1 VAYGFPNIWGRILN
15 VGTYELQNGELAEHC
30 ALHSSRRL
38 SRASLSEI
46 RLTNDRSVILGERD
60 MEIVGGVPPDFS
72 ELRRKDETFRLLFD
86 CNPVATLVHDCS
98 TGQILSANEAAC
110 SYFGYE
116 AGAMAGMPTHLLF
129 PEPVRERAAA
139 MLACERRSTD
149 QCWQMV
155 RHDGSTMETIVS
167 RRLSQ
172 VKGFD
177 VMVLSIFD
185 VTDRR
190 RIEQRMAY
198 MASHDELTG
207 LANRAHFREH
217 LRDTLHRAAGDETT
231 TIALIDLDHFKT
243 VNDAYGHHFG
253 DAVLTEAA
261 LRMRGLIPPEALL
274 SRIGGDEFA
283 IIFRH
288 SDLMQVQSAARTL
301 IAALSEPFH
310 VKGSA
315 IHIGATIGFASS
327 PHDSTDPE
335 TLLRYAALALDA
347 AKVEQR
353 GTCKAFE
360 ARFEDVAQERNKL
373 EQDFRLAIMEGE
385 LQVHYQPIV
394 NLDTGAVECYEALTR
409 WHHRERGPVSP
420 EVFIPL
426 AEEIGLIDQL
436 GHFVLQTACREA
448 MNWPETVKLSVN
460 VSPLQFRNGNLLT
473 TVVNALAASGLRA
486 ERLELEITE
495 AVLMEQGP
503 RPAAIIRSLRA
514 FGIGVSLDDFGTG
527 YSSLSYLLTYPF
539 TKIKIDKSFVLSL
552 QNETSSRAVIRAVIG
567 LGRSLGLTVA
577 AEGIE
582 REIERDYL
590 RSEGCGQGQGFLFG
604 RAESAHALSVAGKHG
619 AA

>member
-1 VAYGFPNIWGRILN
+1 MN
-15 VGTYELQNGELAEHC
+15 VGTYELQNGEVAEHC
-30 ALHSSRRL
+30 ALHPSQRL
-38 SRASLSEI
+38 SRASLSGM
-46 RLTNDRSVILGERD
+46 RLFSDRSIMIGERD

-86 CNPVATLVHDCS
+86 CNPVATLVHDYA

-116 AGAMAGMPTHLLF
+116 AGAMIGMPTHLLF
-129 PEPVRERAAA
+129 PEPLQERAAA
-139 MLACERRSTD
+139 MLACERQSTD

-155 RHDGSTMETIVS
+155 RRDGSTMETIVS

-172 VKGFD
+172 VEGFD
-177 VMVLSIFD
+177 VIVLSIFD

-190 RIEQRMAY
+190 RIEQRMAH

-207 LANRAHFREH
+207 LANRVHCQDHFRKV
-217 LRDTLHRAAGDETT
+217 LREATPGETT
-231 TIALIDLDHFKT
+231 TIALIDLDHFRG
-243 VNDAYGHHFG
+243 VNDAYGHPFG

-261 LRMRGLIPPEALL
+261 SRMRGLVPADALL

-283 IIFRH
+283 VIFRH
-288 SDLMQVQSAARTL
+288 SDFLQIRNAAQAL
-301 IAALSEPFH
+301 ITALSQPFH
-310 VKGSA
+310 VNGSA
-315 IHIGATIGFASS
+315 IHIGATIGFACSPRDSS
-327 PHDSTDPE
+327 DPE

-347 AKVEQR
+347 AKAEQR
-353 GTCKAFE
+353 GTCKGFEPRFE
-360 ARFEDVAQERNKL
+360 AVAQERNRL
-373 EQDFRLAIMEGE
+373 EKDFRQAIMDGQ

-394 NLDTGAVECYEALTR
+394 NLETGTVECYEALTR
-409 WHHRERGPVSP
+409 WHHPDRGSVSP

-448 MNWPETVKLSVN
+448 TKWPERVKLSVN
-460 VSPLQFRNGNLLT
+460 VSPLQFRNGNLLA
-473 TVVNALAASGLRA
+473 TVVNALAAAGLRA

-604 RAESAHALSVAGKHG
+604 RAEPAHALPASGKEDL
-619 AA
+619 A